1 MANSKESR
9 NKLMRLYN
17 IYYICTV
24 CKNEIDDN
32 VRIREKRNS
41 NNAIIGYEILGWEE
55 CRNALEQ
62 LKKISCMK
70 EYSEAVYSTLNIFE
84 RDKIIPEVS
93 TETKDKF
100 ERKLN
105 DFKIALEA
113 IQSLYDS
120 LNIGKSSAGI
130 DIKIPKCNSLKEYM
144 DYLKDIDFILTQ
156 CPYLTVD
163 DEEVR
168 FNNVDVGSQWLT
180 FFIFTAGTFS
190 ILNNLAKIVDK
201 AVAIKSHILLLK
213 QQEKM
218 LKEMQTK
225 QEVLEETVDVFKKMK
240 SDVLDG
246 SIKDLENEI
255 GELKDGEER
264 GKVSKTLEKLTYLMD
279 KGVEIY
285 SSIETPNEIKALFP
299 MNDDNPILP
308 DNIVK
313 LLEKKEEQ

>member
-1 MANSKESR
+1 MANSNESR

-17 IYYICTV
+17 IYYICSV
-24 CKNEIDDN
+24 CKSEIDKN
-32 VRIREKRNS
+32 VRISEKRNS
-41 NNAIIGYEILGWEE
+41 NNAIVGYEIMGWKE
-55 CRNALEQ
+55 CKNAIEQ

-70 EYSEAVYSTLNIFE
+70 EYSEEVYNTLNIFE
-84 RDKIIPEVS
+84 RDKPIPEIS
-93 TETKDKF
+93 TETKEKF

-105 DFKIALEA
+105 ELTIALEA
-113 IQSLYDS
+113 IKSLYDS

-130 DIKIPKCNSLKEYM
+130 DVKIPKCNSLKEYM
-144 DYLKDIDFILTQ
+144 DYLKDIDFILSQ
-156 CPYLTVD
+156 CPYLTLD

-180 FFIFTAGTFS
+180 FFIVSAGTFS

-246 SIKDLENEI
+246 SIKELENEI

-264 GKVSKTLEKLTYLMD
+264 GKVSKTLEKLVYLMD

-313 LLEKKEEQ
+313 LLEKKEE